1 MNMVLKNKKNWL
13 INTSMLKKLPLNI
26 KKFIITD
33 IMKKN
38 SRDSGDLIDFM
49 QKLQR
54 NLKSMPTQKLIDMNL
69 KLLVPKLNTKE
80 PERVN
85 MLLKSILELFIRQ
98 LKSLTKELNLL
109 KRIGSKQSHTKTI
122 KILK

>member
-26 KKFIITD
+26 EKFIITD
-33 IMKKN
+33 MMKKN
-38 SRDSGDLIDFM
+38 SRHSKNMIDFM

-98 LKSLTKELNLL
+98 LKSLTKELKLL

>member
-1 MNMVLKNKKNWL
+1 MVLKNKKNWL

-49 QKLQR
+49 KKLQR
-54 NLKSMPTQKLIDMNL
+54 NLKSMPTQKLINMNL